1 MCNFKIILLF
11 VVSFCYHIRMKFL
24 IIIVSRIGD
33 TLFTIPSIRAL
44 KEAYPDATIDVL
56 AHPNRFEVLENLS
69 YINKLGKITKK
80 SAKFYSIFTRKKYDY
95 AFVYWNDKPL
105 INYALKVAHKVIA
118 FDQNDDNLN
127 SKLFKVVPRPNFHEH
142 HAIVDNL
149 GLVNAF
155 DVNTANYRIEFHP
168 LQKELD
174 FADNFL
180 KQNQL
185 KNANPLIGL
194 QVASFHTAS
203 YRDWPIES
211 FYELCKRVLENYKNA
226 KFVLFGG
233 KVERAKT
240 DELANKL
247 GDKAYNAAGKLTLRQ
262 TAAIMSKIDAYV
274 GVDTGPTHLMSS
286 FDVPMVAMYHA
297 NSLAK
302 HTGILNHPH
311 AFLIDHP
318 RGEVLDSSISMD
330 EISVDIVYENL
341 IKALNSKK

>member
-1 MCNFKIILLF
+1 
-11 VVSFCYHIRMKFL
+11 MKFL

-44 KEAYPDATIDVL
+44 RQAYPDATIDVL
-56 AHPNRFEVLENLS
+56 AHPNRYEVLENLP

-80 SAKFYSIFTRKKYDY
+80 SAKFYSFFTRKKYDY
-95 AFVYWNDKPL
+95 AFVYWHDKPL
-105 INYALKVAHKVIA
+105 INYALKSAHKVIA
-118 FDQNDDNLN
+118 FDQNDELLN
-127 SKLFKVVPRPNFHEH
+127 SKLFKVVPKPEFHKQ
-142 HAIVDNL
+142 HAIEENL
-149 GLVNAF
+149 ALINAF
-155 DVNTANYRIEFHP
+155 GVDTTNYRIEFHP
-168 LQKELD
+168 RHFELD
-174 FADNFL
+174 FADSFL
-180 KQNQL
+180 KQNHL
-185 KNANPLIGL
+185 KNASPLIGL

-211 FYELCKRVLENYKNA
+211 FYELCKKVLQEYKNA

-240 DELANKL
+240 EELASKL
-247 GDKAYNAAGKLTLRQ
+247 KDKAYNAAGKLSLRQ

-302 HTGILNHPH
+302 HTGILCHPH

-318 RGEVLDSSISMD
+318 RGEVLDSSISMS
-330 EISVDIVYENL
+330 EISVDTVYENL
-341 IKALNSKK
+341 TKALNSKK